1 MGHITDKLLPINLH
15 ASRGER
21 NFPWGREREG
31 REYYY
36 WKTVAKY
43 IFIYIYICVY
53 ECGVSEQKIRF
64 VAIDRA
70 ALIAFILPRDNEK
83 RGQLAYF
90 VDATG
95 SSLL

>member
-1 MGHITDKLLPINLH
+1 MC
-15 ASRGER
+15 
-21 NFPWGREREG
+21 
-31 REYYY
+31 
-36 WKTVAKY
+36 V
-43 IFIYIYICVY
+43 CVY
-53 ECGVSEQKIRF
+53 ECGVSEQEIRF

>member
-1 MGHITDKLLPINLH
+1 MGEGE
-15 ASRGER
+15 RGEGILLLE
-21 NFPWGREREG
+21 NGCKV
-31 REYYY
+31 YLY
-36 WKTVAKY
+36 
-43 IFIYIYICVY
+43 IYIYICVY